1 MNQKML
7 WALILLNVTLVGFSF
22 YLQNIWVMLMG
33 VLLNAGAVYQTQ
45 KELKTAYQQELKST
59 QALFYSNER
68 LRQVQS
74 TQLETIVAN
83 LPFPMALLDKSGKL
97 ILNNASFLN
106 LFYQGNELQLNYD
119 SEGFDAEVHAFMRRA
134 FYMEDHMNR
143 RLRIESSDYQALS
156 IPIQDRNRLN
166 GCLLMFVDITQLIE
180 GERIQKRFIAD
191 ASHELKTPLTAILG
205 LLEIINRPDF
215 NDPETQRD
223 FLIQIEQEGHRMET
237 ILLDLLSLSR
247 QSAQSAFLNLEKFDL
262 EERILASYNTLK
274 QGFKTQSIQFKTEIE
289 PQLTVWVDQEKF
301 HQILTNLLSNALKFT
316 EQGSITV
323 KAYTLHHYVIIQVI
337 DTGIGIK
344 AEDQRFIFDRFFRV
358 DPSRARSSGGS
369 GLGLAIVKANVLAH
383 HGDISVESNYG
394 LGTTF
399 TVSLPQL

>member
-1 MNQKML
+1 MKSSML
-7 WALILLNVTLVGFSF
+7 ISLILINSVVIFTAFKYQSLWLMLVS
-22 YLQNIWVMLMG
+22 V
-33 VLLNAGAVYQTQ
+33 VVNAFAIYQTQ
-45 KELKTAYQQELKST
+45 KELKTAYQHELQST
-59 QALFYSNER
+59 QALFQTNER
-68 LRQVQS
+68 LRQLQS

-83 LPFPMALLDKSGKL
+83 LPFPMTLLDKSGKL
-97 ILNNASFLN
+97 ILNNTSFLH
-106 LFYQGNELQLNYD
+106 LFYQGESSDLKYD
-119 SEGFDAEVHAFMRRA
+119 SPGFHPEVQAFMRRA
-134 FYMEDHMNR
+134 FFMEDHINR
-143 RLRIESSDYQALS
+143 RIRIDSMDYQALS

-215 NDPETQRD
+215 KDEETQKE

-237 ILLDLLSLSR
+237 ILQDLLSLSR
-247 QSAQSAFLNLEKFDL
+247 QSAQSAFLDL
-262 EERILASYNTLK
+262 ETVDVETCVLASYQTLK
-274 QGFKTQSIQFKTEIE
+274 QGFKAQSIQFKMEIE
-289 PQLTVWVDQEKF
+289 PKLSVLVDKEKF

-323 KAYTLHHYVIIQVI
+323 RAYPLNHQIMIQVI

-344 AEDQRFIFDRFFRV
+344 PEDQRFIFDRFFRV

-369 GLGLAIVKANVLAH
+369 GLGLAIVRANVLAH
-383 HGDISVESNYG
+383 HGDISLESTYG
-394 LGTTF
+394 RGSTF